1 MTTPYKA
8 AVNLR
13 TTPEAARRLRLTA
26 AVRGTPICVLVTQAL
41 VLGRALPSEAALR
54 SELQQEETNTDAQH

>member
-13 TTPEAARRLRLTA
+13 TTSEAARRLRLTA
-26 AVRGTPICVLVTQAL
+26 AVRGKAICVLVTEAL
-41 VLGRALPSEAALR
+41 LQGKALPSEAALR